1 MLKKLTTSTPLNG
14 YEAIIGEVSLKESA
28 PEIFSFS
35 IPKKMQRN
43 VNAIIKKLLKFEPL
57 SIGQSVVNK
66 SENIRLIRNS
76 VDQYLILFE
85 NESEVNPIMGSLA
98 QSFYT
103 TEQSDA
109 WAGVLISGK
118 QAPLCLERIC
128 PLDLSEKAFPV
139 GTAVRTLMEQ
149 LNVLI
154 IKTGREDFTL
164 FSGSS
169 SAISFLEAIEISA
182 RNIE

>member
-43 VNAIIKKLLKFEPL
+43 VNTIIKKLLKLEPL

-76 VDQYLILFE
+76 VDQYFILF
-85 NESEVNPIMGSLA
+85 VI
-98 QSFYT
+98 
-103 TEQSDA
+103 
-109 WAGVLISGK
+109 
-118 QAPLCLERIC
+118 
-128 PLDLSEKAFPV
+128 
-139 GTAVRTLMEQ
+139 
-149 LNVLI
+149 
-154 IKTGREDFTL
+154 
-164 FSGSS
+164 
-169 SAISFLEAIEISA
+169 
-182 RNIE
+182 

>member
-1 MLKKLTTSTPLNG
+1 MLKKLSTSTPLNG
-14 YEAIIGEVSLKESA
+14 YKAVIGEVSLKEVT

-35 IPKKMQRN
+35 IPKKMQKK
-43 VNAIIKKLLKFEPL
+43 VDTIIKKILKFEPL
-57 SIGQSVVNK
+57 SIGQSVSNK
-66 SENIRLIRNS
+66 SEDIRLIKNS
-76 VDQYLILFE
+76 VDQYFILFE
-85 NESEVNPIMGSLA
+85 NESEVNLIMPSLA
-98 QSFYT
+98 QSFYI

-118 QAPLCLERIC
+118 KAPLCLERIC

-139 GTAVRTLMEQ
+139 GTAVRTLMEH

-154 IKTGREDFTL
+154 LKTGREDFTL